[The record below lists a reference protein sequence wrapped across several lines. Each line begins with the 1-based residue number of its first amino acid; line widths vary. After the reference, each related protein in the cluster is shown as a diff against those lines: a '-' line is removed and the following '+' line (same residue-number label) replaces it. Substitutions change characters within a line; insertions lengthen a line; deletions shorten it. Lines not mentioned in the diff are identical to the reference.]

1 MKKLTE
7 LYESINSLMSVM
19 GAYGSADF
27 QDIES
32 TRVMNALHDIDS
44 GDCDA
49 HKFICHVK
57 GCIKTKAE
65 KTPIEMMIDNN
76 RG

>member
-49 HKFICHVK
+49 HKFICHVR
-57 GCIKTKAE
+57 GCIKTRAE
-65 KTPIEMMIDNN
+65 K